1 MKILFLKMSTSF
13 FTQMSQK
20 ATVVYHRNSIS
31 IHSVLVKK
39 QRFWFCSSDKTITF
53 CIIPLDYM
61 FDSRMLDKSNLCLTP
76 QTQTQTQTL
85 TLTLTL
91 TRCGFLPWLSLD
103 TQSTQWLAL
112 NPLVSGCFLHRGTPR
127 GFHQSPD
134 PTASLETA
142 WNTLSI

>member
-76 QTQTQTQTL
+76 QTAGERSRSFQL
-85 TLTLTL
+85 H
-91 TRCGFLPWLSLD
+91 GYNKSWFV
-103 TQSTQWLAL
+103 AL
-112 NPLVSGCFLHRGTPR
+112 LILVKSYLKVHVYCSWEFSDNVDDFFISRICTKTYSMLK
-127 GFHQSPD
+127 
-134 PTASLETA
+134 
-142 WNTLSI
+142 